1 MTKLEILDEL
11 KKIFTLVVNRNM
23 DVSTIKMESKI
34 INDLGVSSVGLIY
47 LMVAIEET
55 FDIDMSDASFDSFE
69 TVQDVVTNIN
79 IKSFFN
85 CNH

>member
-34 INDLGVSSVGLIY
+34 VNDLGISSLGLIY

-69 TVQDVVTNIN
+69 TVQDVVNYIYD
-79 IKSFFN
+79 KE
-85 CNH
+85 

>member
-69 TVQDVVTNIN
+69 TVQDVVNYIYD
-79 IKSFFN
+79 K
-85 CNH
+85 

>member
-11 KKIFTLVVNRNM
+11 KKIFALVVNRNM

-34 INDLGVSSVGLIY
+34 VNDLGISSVGLIY

-69 TVQDVVTNIN
+69 TVQDVVNYIYD
-79 IKSFFN
+79 KE
-85 CNH
+85 

>member
-69 TVQDVVTNIN
+69 TVQDVVDYIYD
-79 IKSFFN
+79 KE
-85 CNH
+85 

>member
-1 MTKLEILDEL
+1 MTKLEILAEL

-69 TVQDVVTNIN
+69 TVQDVVDYIYD
-79 IKSFFN
+79 KE
-85 CNH
+85 

>member
-34 INDLGVSSVGLIY
+34 VNDLGISSVGLIY

-55 FDIDMSDASFDSFE
+55 FSIDMSDVTFNSFE
-69 TVQDVVTNIN
+69 TVGDVVKY
-79 IKSFFN
+79 IKSKK
-85 CNH
+85 